1 MSNYYKTFEKM
12 SLDYIS
18 KKLYYLNNSNI
29 FIPGS
34 YSPLMKDFELEKNFL
49 GVRIKKIGKILKIF
63 KTNNIQD
70 N

>member
-34 YSPLMKDFELEKNFL
+34 YSPLTKDFELEKNFL

-63 KTNNIQD
+63 KINNIQD